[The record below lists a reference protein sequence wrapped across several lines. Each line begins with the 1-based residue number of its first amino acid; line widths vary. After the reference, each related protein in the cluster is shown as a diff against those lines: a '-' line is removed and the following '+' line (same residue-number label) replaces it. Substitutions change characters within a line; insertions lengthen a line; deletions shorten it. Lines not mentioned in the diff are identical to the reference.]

1 MEEKKENSYRVIA
14 IKWRPET
21 FENVVGQSHVTG
33 TLANA
38 IRSGRVGHAYLFS
51 GPRGVGKTTTARLL
65 AKALN
70 CPNVKDA
77 VPCNACDVCREI
89 KSGVS
94 LDVIEID
101 AASNRG
107 IDEIRNLRENV
118 KYAPAGG
125 KYKVYVIDEVHMLTD
140 AAFNALLKTLEEP
153 PPHVKFVLAT
163 TAPLKVPET
172 ILSRCQ
178 RFEFVRIPTKDVFA
192 TLRKISGA
200 EGFNVS
206 DEVLMLLSRRA
217 NGSLRDAES
226 MLDQLVSAGLA
237 AADEAQVARLMGL
250 SGAETFFAIIDAVK
264 AGNAGLALQALGE
277 LFDKGA
283 NLDEFTDGLMEHLR
297 NLLLIKINP
306 ALASLVDASS
316 GHVKRYE
323 EQARQFTEA
332 DLLRLINIA
341 SRASLVVRKSVLP
354 RLHLEMAVV
363 EMAYLDSTME
373 LGELLERL
381 ERLESSVSG
390 GPGGRA
396 HGATVSPSVSTSPS
410 TRSAAPARP
419 STARSPVTV
428 GQMPVPEPA
437 PTETP
442 QPPTPSDAH
451 LREVPLLD
459 EPPLYEARPGEPL
472 PKDVAPEEP
481 TRPESPRRV
490 ATEKVPPRPSLPDL
504 AEVQRRWREIL
515 TRIETRKKAL
525 GVCLTECSLHS
536 ISGGKLVLAFP
547 EKKEFELSLAD
558 SKTNKKIIQE
568 EIGAVMKTHLGV
580 SCVLASAA
588 AQETPNEVSVFE
600 ADGSEKKPAED
611 SLKTIIEYF
620 NGEIVED

>member
-1 MEEKKENSYRVIA
+1 VEEKKLDSYKVLA
-14 IKWRPET
+14 IRWRPQT
-21 FENVVGQSHVTG
+21 FEDVVGQSHVTG

-77 VPCNACDVCREI
+77 VPCNKCDVCREI
-89 KSGVS
+89 KSGTS

-101 AASNRG
+101 GASNRG

-125 KYKVYVIDEVHMLTD
+125 KFKIYVVDEVHMLTD

-192 TLRKISGA
+192 TLKRISA
-200 EGFNVS
+200 ADKFDVS

-226 MLDQLVSAGLA
+226 MLDQLVSAGLVS
-237 AADEAQVARLMGL
+237 ADEAQVARLMGL
-250 SGAETFFAIIDAVK
+250 SGADTYFSIIDAVK
-264 AGNAGLALQALGE
+264 TRDAAVALRVLGE

-283 NLDEFTDGLMEHLR
+283 NLDEFTDGLMGHLR
-297 NLLLIKINP
+297 NLLLLKIDP

-323 EQARQFTEA
+323 EQAKQFAEA

-341 SRASLVVRKSVLP
+341 SRAAQVVRKSTLP

-381 ERLESSVSG
+381 ERLESG
-390 GPGGRA
+390 LPNDGP
-396 HGATVSPSVSTSPS
+396 SPSGVPGSRASGTVTQSRQESP
-410 TRSAAPARP
+410 TREQARPVAAPPEEKPPGTAAKTPEAKEPPEPARP
-419 STARSPVTV
+419 AV
-428 GQMPVPEPA
+428 EAKA
-437 PTETP
+437 P
-442 QPPTPSDAH
+442 SG
-451 LREVPLLD
+451 
-459 EPPLYEARPGEPL
+459 PPLPGL
-472 PKDVAPEEP
+472 V
-481 TRPESPRRV
+481 
-490 ATEKVPPRPSLPDL
+490 
-504 AEVQRRWREIL
+504 EVRERWKEIR

-525 GVCLTECSLHS
+525 GVCLNECTVHS
-536 ISGGKLVLAFP
+536 VSGAKVVLAFP
-547 EKKEFELSLAD
+547 EEKDFEQRLAD
-558 SKTNKKIIQE
+558 SKPNRKIIQE
-568 EIGAVMKTHLGV
+568 ELHAVLKAQLGV
-580 SCVLASAA
+580 ACVLSGAA
-588 AQETPNEVSVFE
+588 AQETPNEVAVFE
-600 ADGSEKKPAED
+600 GEGSGKKPVED
-611 SLKTIIEYF
+611 SLENIIEYF

>member
-1 MEEKKENSYRVIA
+1 MAENKENSYRVIA

-21 FENVVGQSHVTG
+21 FEDVVGQSHVTR

-38 IRSGRVGHAYLFS
+38 ILAGRVGHAYLFS

-77 VPCNACDVCREI
+77 VPCNRCDVCKEI
-89 KSGVS
+89 RTGSS

-125 KYKVYVIDEVHMLTD
+125 KYKIYVVDEVHMLTD

-153 PPHVKFVLAT
+153 PPHVKFILAT

-192 TLRKISGA
+192 TLRKISDA
-200 EGFNVS
+200 ERFNVS

-250 SGAETFFAIIDAVK
+250 SGADPFFAIIDAVR
-264 AGNAGLALQALGE
+264 ARDARLALQALGE

-283 NLDEFTDGLMEHLR
+283 NLDEFTDGLMGHLR
-297 NLLLIKINP
+297 NLLLIRISP
-306 ALASLVDASS
+306 ELASLVDASS

-323 EQARQFTEA
+323 EQAKQFTEA
-332 DLLRLINIA
+332 DLLRLVNIA
-341 SRASLVVRKSVLP
+341 SRASLAVRKSVLP

-363 EMAYLDSTME
+363 EMAYLDSSVE
-373 LGELLERL
+373 LSELLERL
-381 ERLESSVSG
+381 ATLESG
-390 GPGGRA
+390 LPGAPGAKPRTAGVRA
-396 HGATVSPSVSTSPS
+396 PSPAAPELEMS
-410 TRSAAPARP
+410 APARP
-419 STARSPVTV
+419 SAAPPHGEEPGTAAPAPEPHAPASTGPSPVAPP
-428 GQMPVPEPA
+428 GPEGNVPSPGPGTPEATRAEKTA
-437 PTETP
+437 PG
-442 QPPTPSDAH
+442 
-451 LREVPLLD
+451 
-459 EPPLYEARPGEPL
+459 PGIPG
-472 PKDVAPEEP
+472 
-481 TRPESPRRV
+481 
-490 ATEKVPPRPSLPDL
+490 L
-504 AEVQRRWREIL
+504 AQVEQSWREIL

-525 GVCLTECSLHS
+525 GVCLLECWLHS
-536 ISGGKLVLAFP
+536 MSGNKLVLAFP
-547 EKKEFELSLAD
+547 EDKHFQLSLAD

-568 EIGAVMKTHLGV
+568 EIAAVMKAQLAV
-580 SCVLASAA
+580 SCISSNVPQ
-588 AQETPNEVSVFE
+588 QEAPNEVSVFE
-600 ADGSEKKPAED
+600 ENDAEKKPADD
-611 SLKTIIEYF
+611 SLKTIIDYF
-620 NGEIVED
+620 NGEIIED

>member
-1 MEEKKENSYRVIA
+1 VEEKKLDSYKVLA
-14 IKWRPET
+14 IRWRPQT
-21 FENVVGQSHVTG
+21 FGDVVGQSHVTG
-33 TLANA
+33 TLVNA

-77 VPCNACDVCREI
+77 VPCNSCSVCSEI
-89 KSGVS
+89 KSGTS

-101 AASNRG
+101 GASNRG

-125 KYKVYVIDEVHMLTD
+125 KFKIYVVDEVHMLTD

-153 PPHVKFVLAT
+153 PAHVKFVLAT

-178 RFEFVRIPTKDVFA
+178 RFEFVRIPTKDVFS
-192 TLRKISGA
+192 TLKRISA
-200 EGFNVS
+200 ADELDVS

-237 AADEAQVARLMGL
+237 SADEAQVARLMGL
-250 SGAETFFAIIDAVK
+250 SGADTYFAIMDAVRARD
-264 AGNAGLALQALGE
+264 AGVALRVLGE

-283 NLDEFTDGLMEHLR
+283 NLDEFTDGLMGHLR
-297 NLLLIKINP
+297 NLLLLKINP
-306 ALASLVDASS
+306 SLASLVDASS

-323 EQARQFTEA
+323 EQARHFAEA

-363 EMAYLDSTME
+363 EMSYLDSTMQ

-381 ERLESSVSG
+381 QRLESGVSG
-390 GPGGRA
+390 
-396 HGATVSPSVSTSPS
+396 
-410 TRSAAPARP
+410 APA
-419 STARSPVTV
+419 
-428 GQMPVPEPA
+428 Q
-437 PTETP
+437 
-442 QPPTPSDAH
+442 
-451 LREVPLLD
+451 
-459 EPPLYEARPGEPL
+459 EPPPAS
-472 PKDVAPEEP
+472 
-481 TRPESPRRV
+481 RPESASSVLSQPE
-490 ATEKVPPRPSLPDL
+490 TPRPAAEEKAPAGPPLPGL
-504 AEVQRRWREIL
+504 SQVRESWKEIR

-525 GVCLTECSLHS
+525 GVCLNECTVHS
-536 ISGGKLVLAFP
+536 MSGAKVVLAFP
-547 EKKEFELSLAD
+547 EEKGFELRLAD
-558 SKTNKKIIQE
+558 SKANKKIIQE
-568 EIGAVMKTHLGV
+568 EILAVTKAQLSV
-580 SCVLASAA
+580 SCVVSGAA
-588 AQETPNEVSVFE
+588 PPDTPAEVSAFE
-600 ADGSEKKPAED
+600 GESSEKTNAEG
-611 SLKTIIEYF
+611 SLENIIEYF